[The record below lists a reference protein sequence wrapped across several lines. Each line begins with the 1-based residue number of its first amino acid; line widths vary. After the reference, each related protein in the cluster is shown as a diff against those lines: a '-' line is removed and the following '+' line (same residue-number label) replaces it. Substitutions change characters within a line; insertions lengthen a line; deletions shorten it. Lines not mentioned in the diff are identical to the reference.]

1 MPLVRG
7 DLERLQEVFLNLF
20 INAYHAMM
28 GKRNRRIRVTAE
40 MDTENIHNVAVHFT
54 DNGCGMTEEVMK
66 KIFNYGFT
74 TKPPGRGSGMGLYMC
89 KYIIELHGGDIRV
102 RSKVGEG
109 ATFTITLPAY
119 EEGMGEG
126 GGAMRIEATS

>member
-1 MPLVRG
+1 MS
-7 DLERLQEVFLNLF
+7 
-20 INAYHAMM
+20 

-40 MDTENIHNVAVHFT
+40 LDPENPANVAIHFNDN

-74 TKPPGRGSGMGLYMC
+74 TKPPGRGSGLGLYMC

-102 RSKVGEG
+102 KSKVGEG
-109 ATFTITLPAY
+109 TTFTITLPSY
-119 EEGMGEG
+119 EEGAG
-126 GGAMRIEATS
+126 EATNFRLEASS

>member
-1 MPLVRG
+1 MACI
-7 DLERLQEVFLNLF
+7 LE
-20 INAYHAMM
+20 IAW
-28 GKRNRRIRVTAE
+28 RIRVTAE
-40 MDTENIHNVAVHFT
+40 MDPENQHNVAVHFT

-102 RSKVGEG
+102 KSELGTG
-109 ATFTITLPAY
+109 TTFTSTLPACPT
-119 EEGMGEG
+119 
-126 GGAMRIEATS
+126 A